1 MAAPAPVTTLFPLA
15 SLPACAGQCGVLF
28 DVNGACVPPHA
39 PEAAASVYDSCFCND
54 PRLAAWRT
62 SAADLCKNNCAAAD
76 LTTIEN
82 WYLSFCNAN
91 GGTPSTTSGSSSST
105 GSATSLSGKTNDGT
119 GGTWLSTHS
128 QWVVF
133 LVVVVVAITGIWIG
147 SCVWRKHYL
156 AKKDRQYALGKGL
169 ARATESGRVVPNTS
183 AGSVHVPGAG
193 IFNPAPI
200 GSAGVYD
207 GEKVRKE
214 KKKWVVT
221 ERT

>member
-1 MAAPAPVTTLFPLA
+1 MVPAGPGQFPLSPDIGLA
-15 SLPACAGQCGVLF
+15 RAPPSAFSLLTSRQ
-28 DVNGACVPPHA
+28 
-39 PEAAASVYDSCFCND
+39 
-54 PRLAAWRT
+54 PR
-62 SAADLCKNNCAAAD
+62 
-76 LTTIEN
+76 
-82 WYLSFCNAN
+82 
-91 GGTPSTTSGSSSST
+91 
-105 GSATSLSGKTNDGT
+105 
-119 GGTWLSTHS
+119 LSTHS